1 MNRLLRI
8 LGVIALIALLVS
20 FPFWLPPYYLT
31 TSVRI
36 LFYSMLAISLSFLA
50 GQGGMISLAQT
61 AFFGFS
67 AYVLAILSLRYE
79 VPFPYPELLGVAGAT
94 LLAVIFGLIATRT
107 SGVYYIMITLSLGQ
121 LAWALASQWTSVSGG
136 FTGIQGVRAPV
147 VAGIP
152 FAEPHYFYWALLVI
166 FLICFVIFRAIIRS
180 PFGLALRGIRES
192 PRRMAALGYP
202 VYWIRLAAFVIAGA
216 LAGLAGIPF
225 AHFTGVVTPTSLGLD
240 RTVWILLVVILGGTG
255 SLTGS
260 VIGVIVAL
268 LFEVVVSRYTE
279 RYLTVEGVVFLLI
292 VLFAP
297 EGIVGW
303 FESLRIGD
311 RLSGLSKL

>member
-1 MNRLLRI
+1 MNRLLQI

-50 GQGGMISLAQT
+50 GQGGMVSLAQT

-67 AYVLAILSLRYE
+67 AYVLAILSLRHG

-152 FAEPHYFYWALLVI
+152 FTEPRYFYWALLVI

-180 PFGLALRGIRES
+180 PFGLALRG
-192 PRRMAALGYP
+192 
-202 VYWIRLAAFVIAGA
+202 
-216 LAGLAGIPF
+216 
-225 AHFTGVVTPTSLGLD
+225 
-240 RTVWILLVVILGGTG
+240 
-255 SLTGS
+255 
-260 VIGVIVAL
+260 
-268 LFEVVVSRYTE
+268 
-279 RYLTVEGVVFLLI
+279 
-292 VLFAP
+292 
-297 EGIVGW
+297 
-303 FESLRIGD
+303 
-311 RLSGLSKL
+311 